1 MKNKIKIIP
10 IHPNLVDDSKPRD
23 STSKFDTPSRIFA
36 ALFYG
41 LVSIAIMLLN
51 KHILTLQHFPSPH
64 VLGLGQMFATI
75 FVIKILN
82 VFSVI
87 QFPALSKDIL
97 EKMFPLPLFYLA
109 NMLFGLVVTQ
119 ELSLPMITVLRRFSI
134 LFTMVLQYLL
144 LKSHFNFPVLVS
156 VFFMMFGALIAASHD
171 LSFNMFGYV
180 IIMLNNL
187 STALNSVI
195 TKKKLNN
202 REIGPY
208 GLAYYNSLFMI
219 IPMIILC
226 LITRSFE
233 LVLGFSALYDPFFI
247 CQYVCSCF
255 LGFLLIFSSNLCTQ
269 INSPLD
275 TNVIGCLKNIIVT
288 YIGMIFGG
296 DYIFSWINFVG
307 VNISILGSLI
317 YSYISF
323 FNIKKNIFIK
333 KSECILNDCQK
344 I

>member
-75 FVIKILN
+75 F
-82 VFSVI
+82 
-87 QFPALSKDIL
+87 DIL

-247 CQYVCSCF
+247 CQY
-255 LGFLLIFSSNLCTQ
+255 
-269 INSPLD
+269 
-275 TNVIGCLKNIIVT
+275 
-288 YIGMIFGG
+288 
-296 DYIFSWINFVG
+296 
-307 VNISILGSLI
+307 ILTSLAV
-317 YSYISF
+317 
-323 FNIKKNIFIK
+323 
-333 KSECILNDCQK
+333 
-344 I
+344 